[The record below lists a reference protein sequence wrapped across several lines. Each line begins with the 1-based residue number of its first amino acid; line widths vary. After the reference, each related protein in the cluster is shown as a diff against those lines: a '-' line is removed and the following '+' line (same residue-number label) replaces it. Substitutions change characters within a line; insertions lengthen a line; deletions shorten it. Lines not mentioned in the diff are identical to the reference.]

1 MFWQLIG
8 GVDVDL
14 IVATRDVDDLFELLK
29 RRGFD
34 LELKTK
40 RYDFY
45 DPNSLLDMVP
55 LSWHALFCEL
65 LKVGLTVLRG
75 RTLHYI
81 EDTKPQKIHVFD
93 SHGLNHIALYE
104 LL

>member
-14 IVATRDVDDLFELLK
+14 IVATRDVYDLFELLK
-29 RRGFD
+29 RRGLD

-40 RYDFY
+40 RYYFN

-55 LSWHALFCEL
+55 LSWHALWAEL
-65 LKVGLTVLRG
+65 FKNGLTLLRG
-75 RTLHYI
+75 CPLHYI
-81 EDTKPQKIHVFD
+81 DDTKPQEIHVFD
-93 SHGLNHIALYE
+93 SHGLNHIALY
-104 LL
+104 